1 MQIFCAYTG
10 GAGVGQFH
18 AEDAVNI
25 IAFNGSP
32 RKGGNTQI
40 LLQEVLRGA
49 EERGAAVTVYTLN
62 ALDLRPCQNCGGCDD
77 TGRCVIKDDMQAI
90 HAAIRSADRIIV
102 ASPIFFFSVSAQ
114 TKIMIDRC
122 QAFWSEKYV
131 LKKPVPP
138 GPAGRKGLLILVGG
152 MNADAKNKG
161 FECAE
166 ASVRAF
172 FRTVNVQD
180 HVTLAYAS
188 VDKKGEIKEQPA
200 ALKEAYEAGK
210 KLAME

>member
-1 MQIFCAYTG
+1 
-10 GAGVGQFH
+10 
-18 AEDAVNI
+18 VNI

-40 LLQEVLRGA
+40 LLEEAMRGA
-49 EERGAAVTVYTLN
+49 KEQGANLKVFNLN
-62 ALDLRPCQNCGGCDD
+62 ALNLRPCQNS
-77 TGRCVIKDDMQAI
+77 
-90 HAAIRSADRIIV
+90 AIRAADRIIV

-152 MNADAKNKG
+152 MKRDAKNKG

-166 ASVRAF
+166 ATARAF
-172 FRTVNVQD
+172 FRTVNVQE
-180 HVTLAYAS
+180 HATLEYGS
-188 VDKKGEIKEQPA
+188 VDKKGEIKGDPA
-200 ALKEAYEAGK
+200 ALKDAYEAGK
-210 KLAME
+210 ALAL